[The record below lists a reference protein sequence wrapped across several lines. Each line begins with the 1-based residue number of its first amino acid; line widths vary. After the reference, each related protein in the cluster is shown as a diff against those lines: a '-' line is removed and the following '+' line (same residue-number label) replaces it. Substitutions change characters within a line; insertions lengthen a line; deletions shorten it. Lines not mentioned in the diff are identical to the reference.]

1 MAFLHLKWAT
11 LCIIVRRSLCTYA
24 PLIHFRTA
32 PLPPTPPSRYFEPR
46 EDRKITFRSSE
57 ILLLDDFSSFFVYFF
72 PSCFFFFFQRF
83 RIPRYYHFSTTSIR
97 DVDVDRAESWM
108 TWRFKDWMRNVWR
121 NLFYPCTAWIVVCF
135 GEILFVVSLE
145 NSLQFHPC
153 IFFPLVGFVFEEDF
167 LFSLFLVLVSV
178 FVFFFFIC
186 ALRRIMNYN
195 RWRVKYRAKE
205 NISNNK

>member
-1 MAFLHLKWAT
+1 MIFLL
-11 LCIIVRRSLCTYA
+11 SLSIFS
-24 PLIHFRTA
+24 PL
-32 PLPPTPPSRYFEPR
+32 
-46 EDRKITFRSSE
+46 
-57 ILLLDDFSSFFVYFF
+57 V
-72 PSCFFFFFQRF
+72 FFFFQRF
-83 RIPRYYHFSTTSIR
+83 RIPRYYHFSTTSLSIR